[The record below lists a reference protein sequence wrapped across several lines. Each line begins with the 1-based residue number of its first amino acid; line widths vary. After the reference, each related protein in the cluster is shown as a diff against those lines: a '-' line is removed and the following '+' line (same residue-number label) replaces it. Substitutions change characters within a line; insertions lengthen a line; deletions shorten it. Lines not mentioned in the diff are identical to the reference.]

1 MTTSTQSNVASDLTF
16 LLSQASHVLST
27 ELTAGL
33 AQLGISPR
41 AQCVLQTAQT
51 GELTQGELADRC
63 ALDKT
68 TMVVTID
75 ELERAGLAVRRPSDS
90 DRRARIISV
99 TEAGE
104 RMVASG
110 REIVSRIHADV
121 LAALPADER
130 EGFIAGLV
138 RLTGGR
144 LATPVQC
151 DRPPR
156 RRAPRVP

>member
-1 MTTSTQSNVASDLTF
+1 MTTSTQSDVATDLTF

-41 AQCVLQTAQT
+41 AQCVLQKAQT

-75 ELERAGLAVRRPSDS
+75 ELERAGLAVRRLSDA

-104 RMVASG
+104 RVVATG
-110 REIVSRIHADV
+110 REIVARIHADV
-121 LAALPADER
+121 LEALPADER
-130 EGFIAGLV
+130 QAFVAGLI
-138 RLTGGR
+138 RLTEGR
-144 LATPVQC
+144 LATPMQC